1 MTWSTAGV
9 VNEYCEPCNVM
20 LDGKAVEVP
29 ALEGL
34 ERFSFAGV
42 DYEAFYTSGGVGS
55 LIETLHADKMLSR
68 HANVSYKTI
77 RYPGHRDL
85 MKFLIDDLRL
95 GIEHAAPGKDG
106 IAFDRQLLV
115 KMLDNGIPRTLQDV
129 VVVFVNAIGV
139 KNGMLRQVNFQ
150 RAIKAHTLFGR
161 VWPAIESTTAAGVCA
176 MVDMH
181 RQGTLPRSTGF
192 IKQEDVSLH
201 AFNNTVFGM
210 VYEGIEGVEK
220 ALA

>member
-1 MTWSTAGV
+1 
-9 VNEYCEPCNVM
+9 
-20 LDGKAVEVP
+20 
-29 ALEGL
+29 
-34 ERFSFAGV
+34 
-42 DYEAFYTSGGVGS
+42 
-55 LIETLHADKMLSR
+55 MLSE
-68 HANVSYKTI
+68 HASVAYKTI

-85 MKFLIDDLRL
+85 MKFLLDDLRL
-95 GIEHAAPGKDG
+95 SVEHAKPTKDG

-129 VVVFVNAIGV
+129 VVIFVNAIGV
-139 KNGMLRQVNFQ
+139 KDGMLRQVNFQ

-192 IKQEDVSLH
+192 IKQEEVSLE
-201 AFNNTVFGM
+201 AFNKTIFGM
-210 VYEGIEGVEK
+210 VYEGIEGVEAK
-220 ALA
+220 LGS